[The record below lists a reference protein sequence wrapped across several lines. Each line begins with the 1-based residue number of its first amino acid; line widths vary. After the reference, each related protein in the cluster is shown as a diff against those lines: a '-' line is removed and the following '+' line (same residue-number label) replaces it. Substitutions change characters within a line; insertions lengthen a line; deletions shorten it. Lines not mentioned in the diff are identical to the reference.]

1 MSRLITNWRLLRRMM
16 FMPKIFPDP
25 RKRNAVPIA
34 LALTWF
40 ALASFSTG
48 ASSQP
53 DVIPPSADESM
64 LFADIPSVFG
74 ASKYEQRLGEAP
86 SSVTIITADEIKKY
100 GHRTLADILRSV
112 RGMYV
117 TNDRNYSFIGVRGF
131 GRPTDYNSR
140 VQLTIDG
147 HRTSDSVYGMS
158 MFGSE
163 GILDLDVID
172 RIEVIRGP
180 SSSLYGSNALFAVV
194 NVVTK
199 RGRDYRGFEVA
210 IDRASLDTSGARVT
224 YGNRFSDSS
233 EVVAQFSSFYS
244 AGHSRIYYPEWDD
257 PATNNG
263 VYENNDQERG
273 RNAFLRA
280 AHGNF
285 SFEAAVVD
293 RFKAVPTASWI
304 KKDWYDPATLAE
316 RFNNPNNG
324 TQDTR
329 YFLTAS
335 YDKSWDDHSR
345 LSVSL
350 SYDKYIY
357 RGVYTDGGDGSML
370 YADHTDARGWTGEAQ
385 FTAPIGEQHKLV
397 VGTELQANNHQDQ
410 WGWNVDPY
418 SSATDEPRSSQLW
431 SVYAQD
437 EWRIGTAIIVNVGV
451 RHDNYPVWGGTTNP
465 RLALIYQINTETD
478 LKLMYGQA
486 FRAPSYYEL
495 YYYKIKSTWLKPEII
510 RTTELAFEHTLR
522 SGLRSVVSVYQY
534 RVTDLINES
543 YDSQNNL
550 IFLNG
555 ETAVAH
561 GVEVETEG
569 HFTPWLD
576 GRASYSLQRARD
588 KMSAANQNE
597 TLSNSPEQLAK
608 VGLTVPL
615 FNDRLSASLEAQYTS
630 SRRTVQDT
638 RVSPFT
644 IFNFTLLHRRWISG
658 FELSAS
664 VYNLTGQHFA
674 DPAGEEFEQSA
685 IQQDGRNY
693 RMKVQYEF

>member
-1 MSRLITNWRLLRRMM
+1 
-16 FMPKIFPDP
+16 MPKMFPELHT
-25 RKRNAVPIA
+25 RTTVSVALVTAWFTLIA
-34 LALTWF
+34 
-40 ALASFSTG
+40 FSTCAAG
-48 ASSQP
+48 QP
-53 DVIPPSADESM
+53 DATPPPSGDESM

-100 GHRTLADILRSV
+100 GHRTLADVMRSV

-131 GRPTDYNSR
+131 SRPTDYNSR

-158 MFGSE
+158 LFGSE

-210 IDRASLDTSGARVT
+210 ADGASLDTTHSRVT
-224 YGNRFSDSS
+224 YGNRFSDAS
-233 EVVAQFSSFYS
+233 EVVAQFSNFYS
-244 AGHSRIYYPEWDD
+244 AGHRRIYYPEWDD

-263 VYENNDQERG
+263 VYANNDQDRG

-280 AHGNF
+280 SYGDF
-285 SFEAAVVD
+285 SVEAAVVD
-293 RFKAVPTASWI
+293 RVKGVPTASWVR
-304 KKDWYDPATLAE
+304 KDWYDPATLGE
-316 RFNNPNNG
+316 RFNNPNNA

-335 YDKSWDDHSR
+335 YDKNWDDRCR
-345 LSVSL
+345 LSINL
-350 SYDKYIY
+350 SYDRYIY
-357 RGVYTDGGDGSML
+357 RGVYADGGDGSIL
-370 YADHTDARGWTGEAQ
+370 YADHTDARGWTGEVQ
-385 FTAPIGEQHKLV
+385 FTAPLGDQHKLV
-397 VGTELQANNHQDQ
+397 VGAELQANDHQDQ

-437 EWRIGTAIIVNVGV
+437 EWRIGTDLIVNAGV
-451 RHDNYPVWGGTTNP
+451 RHDHYPVWGGTTNP
-465 RLALIYQINTETD
+465 RLALIYQANAETD

-495 YYYKIKSTWLKPEII
+495 YYYRTKSTWLEPEII
-510 RTTELAFEHTLR
+510 RTTELALEHTIR
-522 SGLRSVVSVYQY
+522 SGLRSVISLYQY
-534 RVTDLINES
+534 RVTGLINEYS
-543 YDSQNNL
+543 TEE
-550 IFLNG
+550 NG
-555 ETAVAH
+555 EIFENSETTIAQ
-561 GVEVETEG
+561 GIEVETEG

-576 GRASYSLQRARD
+576 GRVSYSYQRARD
-588 KMSAANQNE
+588 ESSDTNQ
-597 TLSNSPEQLAK
+597 TTKLSNSPERLAK
-608 VGLTVPL
+608 AGLSIPL

-630 SRRTVQDT
+630 ARRTVQDT
-638 RVSPFT
+638 TLPDFT
-644 IFNFTLLHRRWISG
+644 VVNFTLLNRRWLSG
-658 FELSAS
+658 LELSAT
-664 VYNLTGQHFA
+664 VYNLTDQRYA
-674 DPAGEEFEQSA
+674 DPVGDEFEQSA
-685 IQQDGRNY
+685 IPQDGRNY
-693 RMKVQYEF
+693 RVKVQYEF

>member
-1 MSRLITNWRLLRRMM
+1 
-16 FMPKIFPDP
+16 MPKNNFDP
-25 RKRNAVPIA
+25 RKRIAVSVA

-40 ALASFSTG
+40 ALASFSTS

-53 DVIPPSADESM
+53 DLTPPSADESM

-100 GHRTLADILRSV
+100 GHHTLADVMRSV

-199 RGRDYRGFEVA
+199 RGRDYRGFEIAV
-210 IDRASLDTSGARVT
+210 DRASLDTSGARVT

-233 EVVAQFSSFYS
+233 EVVAQFSGFYS

-263 VYENNDQERG
+263 VYENNDQER
-273 RNAFLRA
+273 RHNAFLRA

-304 KKDWYDPATLAE
+304 KKDWYDPATLGE
-316 RFNNPNNG
+316 RFNNPNNA

-329 YFLTAS
+329 YFLMAS
-335 YDKSWDDHSR
+335 YDKNWNDHSR
-345 LSVSL
+345 LSVNL

-357 RGVYTDGGDGSML
+357 RGLYSDGGDGSVL
-370 YADHTDARGWTGEAQ
+370 YADHTDARGWTGEVQ
-385 FTAPIGEQHKLV
+385 FTAPIGDKHKLV
-397 VGTELQANNHQDQ
+397 AGAELQANSHQDQ

-418 SSATDEPRSSQLW
+418 SSATDEQRSSQLW
-431 SVYAQD
+431 SVYGQD
-437 EWRIGTAIIVNVGV
+437 EWRIGTSVILNVGV

-465 RLALIYQINTETD
+465 RLALIYQINPETD

-495 YYYKIKSTWLKPEII
+495 YYYKRKSTWLKPEII
-510 RTTELAFEHTLR
+510 RTTELAFEHALR
-522 SGLRSVVSVYQY
+522 SGLRSVLSAYHY

-543 YDSQNNL
+543 YDSESNL

-555 ETAVAH
+555 ETTVAQ
-561 GVEVETEG
+561 GVEFEVEG

-576 GRASYSLQRARD
+576 GRVSYSYQRARD
-588 KMSAANQNE
+588 EMSDVNH
-597 TLSNSPEQLAK
+597 TTPLSNSPERLAK
-608 VGLTVPL
+608 AGLSVPA
-615 FNDRLSASLEAQYTS
+615 FNDRLSTSLEAQYTS

-638 RVSPFT
+638 NVSPFT
-644 IFNFTLLHRRWISG
+644 IFNFTVLNRRWISG
-658 FELSAS
+658 LELSAS
-664 VYNLTGQHFA
+664 VYNLTDQHFA
-674 DPAGEEFEQSA
+674 DPVGDEFEQRA
-685 IQQDGRNY
+685 IPQDGRNY
-693 RMKVQYEF
+693 RAKVQYDF